1 MLAHQDTRAVQHHGP
16 HTVHAQRCE
25 VMFRDGSTIGLHPV
39 SLGGDLQ
46 MFLRA
51 VQVDGLQW
59 TVFDVRDYGSEVET
73 DIKRLQPRDAHGV
86 VFYTL
91 RLAYPSARAFQ
102 ASLPRWARATWWVE
116 AAPVLG
122 PHLAMA

>member
-1 MLAHQDTRAVQHHGP
+1 MFAHQDTRAVQQHGP

-39 SLGGDLQ
+39 SLNGDLQ

-51 VQVDGLQW
+51 VQVDGLRW

-86 VFYTL
+86 IFYTL
-91 RLAYPSARAFQ
+91 RLAYPTAKAFQ
-102 ASLPRWARATWWVE
+102 ASLTRWARATWW
-116 AAPVLG
+116 ANQAPTLG
-122 PHLAMA
+122 AHLALA

>member
-1 MLAHQDTRAVQHHGP
+1 MHPYQDNRAVQHHGP
-16 HTVHAQRCE
+16 HTVHAQRFE
-25 VMFRDGSTIGLHPV
+25 VMFRDGSAIGLHPV
-39 SLGGDLQ
+39 SINGDLQ

-59 TVFDVRDYGSEVET
+59 LVFDVRDYGSDVEA
-73 DIKRLQPRDAHGV
+73 DILRLQPRDAHGV

-91 RLAYPSARAFQ
+91 RLAYPNARAFQ
-102 ASLPRWARATWWVE
+102 ASLPRWARATWWVG